1 MIEWGICSWCGR
13 ISDGERETGLVKAE
27 IGEDGCET
35 GLVEE
40 WL

>member
-1 MIEWGICSWCGR
+1 MNGVFVVGVAESVMVRGKLGW
-13 ISDGERETGLVKAE
+13 VKAE